1 MIRRLGGATQEIR
14 DAVGSWPDITRKGR
28 AVRYTLV
35 NLLAFRQ
42 RKLRLLRLQQ
52 EGRIAE
58 IPSDWQIIQASYVM
72 MTEFIIPSNDEFYEH
87 YSKNMYWLQFLRFLD
102 EPSVFMDPAGL
113 AIPSD
118 VLIRHLLHVV
128 HTSAGYDVELLETFP
143 GALQELELQLELLV
157 EGRHLEQEALEALL
171 EREDYPQRLLEALK
185 RYRENPIEQWQVIT
199 YETPPGCEALFDD
212 GIERFGSVGRLLG
225 HAATLP
231 RTPLDSVRRWLS
243 PGRFAPV

>member
-1 MIRRLGGATQEIR
+1 MIWSPMNAAREIR
-14 DAVGSWPDITRKGR
+14 EAIGGLEDITRKLR
-28 AVRYTLV
+28 TAWHTLV

-42 RKLRLLRLQQ
+42 RKGRLQRLQQ

-58 IPSDWQIIQASYVM
+58 IPSDWQIVQASYVM

-128 HTSAGYDVELLETFP
+128 HTSAGYDVELLETYP
-143 GALQELELQLELLV
+143 GALDELERQLKLLT
-157 EGRHLEQEALEALL
+157 EGSHPEQEALEALL
-171 EREDYPQRLLEALK
+171 EREDYPKRLLEALE

-199 YETPPGCEALFDD
+199 YATPEGCEERFDD
-212 GIERFGSVGRLLG
+212 GIERFGSIGRLLG
-225 HAATLP
+225 HATTLP
-231 RTPLDSVRRWLS
+231 RTPLVSLTRWFRPHS
-243 PGRFAPV
+243 YA

>member
-1 MIRRLGGATQEIR
+1 MIPMIRGGFREIR
-14 DAVGSWPDITRKGR
+14 EAVGSWEDLTRKGK

-35 NLLAFRQ
+35 NLLDFRQ
-42 RKLRLLRLQQ
+42 RKLRLQRLQQ
-52 EGRIAE
+52 EGRLGE
-58 IPSDWQIIQASYVM
+58 IPTDWQMVQASYTM
-72 MTEFIIPSNDEFYEH
+72 MTEFIIPSNGEFYEH

-157 EGRHLEQEALEALL
+157 EGRHPEQEALEALL
-171 EREDYPQRLLEALK
+171 EREDYPERLLEALK

-199 YETPPGCEALFDD
+199 YETPSGCEALFDD

-225 HAATLP
+225 HASSLP
-231 RTPLDSVRRWLS
+231 RTPLESLRCWLNPS
-243 PGRFAPV
+243 RHAVA